1 MDIAV
6 KQRRQRF
13 VDQSMTLQ
21 RRQATELAA
30 HQPQMEMPLAART
43 GMTGVRLAVV
53 PDVQLLRAQAI
64 LHQLPYAFNPVQERV
79 NRLCS
84 HHACP
89 MANSISTAVR
99 PNTLKLTHTR
109 SLALKATHRLAA
121 PSSA

>member
-64 LHQLPYAFNPVQERV
+64 LHLAEG
-79 NRLCS
+79 
-84 HHACP
+84 
-89 MANSISTAVR
+89 
-99 PNTLKLTHTR
+99 NT
-109 SLALKATHRLAA
+109 
-121 PSSA
+121 